1 MYRYIP
7 CESCSQFDSLP
18 LASFSATSTQ
28 GVISE
33 EHKAKQALGGV
44 QLVRFSFPTDMELE
58 KWNAACDA
66 TLAAAYA
73 PVPVRSAPF
82 FVVGALAL
90 AAFSIFRSRR

>member
-1 MYRYIP
+1 M
-7 CESCSQFDSLP
+7 
-18 LASFSATSTQ
+18 
-28 GVISE
+28 ISE

-73 PVPVRSAPF
+73 PVPVRPAPF
-82 FVVGALAL
+82 FVVVALAL